1 MKVRDVFIKYGTTKK
16 RNLRK
21 EQEEIEISITTLE
34 EQLTHSDVNDK
45 QKKQIW
51 CDIEGKKR
59 ELERIIE
66 YQTKGAILRSKSRW
80 YNEGEKN
87 TKYFLNLEKR
97 HCKQATITQLKVSED
112 DFISTDKEILLE
124 CENFYKNLYTSK
136 VDTKK
141 NADAFFPPLEEQK
154 RLSQEEQSLCEGP
167 LSKKECLEALKSMAS
182 EKTPGSDGLPCEFY
196 KVFWNDLAEILLNAL
211 NFSFETGQLSI
222 SQRRGIV
229 KLIPKKDA
237 ELILIKNWRPL
248 TLLNCDYKIA
258 SKAIA
263 SRIKTFLPK
272 LISDDQTGF
281 LKGRCISENIRLLD
295 IVIKYT
301 EGRKIPGLL
310 LFIDFEK
317 AFDTLLEIVNV
328 SYSFLEQDKVTDT
341 LIRPILRYSM
351 LEKANLTTPTA
362 MDSSL

>member
-1 MKVRDVFIKYGTTKK
+1 
-16 RNLRK
+16 
-21 EQEEIEISITTLE
+21 
-34 EQLTHSDVNDK
+34 
-45 QKKQIW
+45 
-51 CDIEGKKR
+51 
-59 ELERIIE
+59 
-66 YQTKGAILRSKSRW
+66 
-80 YNEGEKN
+80 
-87 TKYFLNLEKR
+87 
-97 HCKQATITQLKVSED
+97 
-112 DFISTDKEILLE
+112 
-124 CENFYKNLYTSK
+124 
-136 VDTKK
+136 
-141 NADAFFPPLEEQK
+141 
-154 RLSQEEQSLCEGP
+154 
-167 LSKKECLEALKSMAS
+167 MAS

-237 ELILIKNWRPL
+237 ELSLIKNWRPL